1 MNIRFRLLICVY
13 CAVST
18 APLSTS
24 GTPAPASNT
33 SVVQLIQFTVPYQLS
48 QITDTVRK
56 NMALAIAEIIGVDVT
71 MIFLSFTTVSRR
83 SRGLLQANEV
93 LVTADL
99 VGFEGPTKQF
109 QSLLTEDNINKQFA
123 SLGLQP
129 VTLATQSTAQAA
141 KPAFNS
147 TAGIQHNWAD
157 KHRWKIATLFY
168 CFG

>member
-1 MNIRFRLLICVY
+1 MNAVDLCVSWHN

-18 APLSTS
+18 APLSSS
-24 GTPAPASNT
+24 GTPAPASNM

-93 LVTADL
+93 LVTAPL
-99 VGFEGPTKQF
+99 SRALSPLRGPQPPRASAP
-109 QSLLTEDNINKQFA
+109 SLIILRT
-123 SLGLQP
+123 GG
-129 VTLATQSTAQAA
+129 TAPSGVAW
-141 KPAFNS
+141 PCC
-147 TAGIQHNWAD
+147 AGAD
-157 KHRWKIATLFY
+157 RWLIEA
-168 CFG
+168 